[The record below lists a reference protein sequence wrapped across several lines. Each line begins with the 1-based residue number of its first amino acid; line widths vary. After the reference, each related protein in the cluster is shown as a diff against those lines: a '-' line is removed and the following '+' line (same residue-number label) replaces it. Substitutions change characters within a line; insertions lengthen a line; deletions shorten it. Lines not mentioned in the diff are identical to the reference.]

1 MSEVTDGT
9 EPPMSEDRFSAY
21 TRSAS
26 FALTLSH
33 AQIHRVLHLD
43 TVAMLRQ
50 EFPWF
55 RPFPINFGSGADHAV
70 QGSDGTARALAR
82 KGLLNVVPLDPPTDH
97 YEIFSLS
104 EAGVYTAQLLRVAG
118 FTIDP
123 KHVPC
128 VPPHPDDRI
137 MIHLDGRPSER
148 PYDRRLD
155 SPEHLWPYLSMLG
168 KRPERDAGASGATNG
183 EVRHG

>member
-1 MSEVTDGT
+1 MSARD
-9 EPPMSEDRFSAY
+9 DRFAAY

-33 AQIHRVLHLD
+33 AQIHRLLHHD

-50 EFPWF
+50 EYPWF
-55 RPFPINFGSGADHAV
+55 RPFPINFGVGVDHAV
-70 QGSDGTARALAR
+70 QASDATTRALAR
-82 KGLLNVVPLDPPTDH
+82 KGLLNVVPIDPPTDH
-97 YEIFSLS
+97 YDIISLS

-123 KHVPC
+123 RFVPS

-137 MIHLDGRPSER
+137 RVHLDGTESER
-148 PYDRRLD
+148 PHDRRLD
-155 SPEHLWPYLSMLG
+155 SPEHLWPYLSML
-168 KRPERDAGASGATNG
+168 RTRATTK
-183 EVRHG
+183 